1 MSNLAEKGSAVM
13 PDIDEPSRQINA
25 TNAKEYT
32 SRLEKRKNAYDE
44 AIIRRGF
51 RNISGYYSAI
61 ISSGCK
67 NIFFKEGDSTLEQI
81 GYTINLENG
90 RMKHRGV
97 VVENVIVLEH
107 FALNPEVYL
116 VGEITDG
123 KITLRY
129 PQANCEI
136 NLNKIEKK

>member
-1 MSNLAEKGSAVM
+1 VDLARVPHGDISFRFPGNSAGTILYGMGHHHLHPTLSKKGGTNV
-13 PDIDEPSRQINA
+13 DGRNERTDGDA
-25 TNAKEYT
+25 TAGEG
-32 SRLEKRKNAYDE
+32 
-44 AIIRRGF
+44 GF
-51 RNISGYYSAI
+51 
-61 ISSGCK
+61 
-67 NIFFKEGDSTLEQI
+67 
-81 GYTINLENG
+81 
-90 RMKHRGV
+90 